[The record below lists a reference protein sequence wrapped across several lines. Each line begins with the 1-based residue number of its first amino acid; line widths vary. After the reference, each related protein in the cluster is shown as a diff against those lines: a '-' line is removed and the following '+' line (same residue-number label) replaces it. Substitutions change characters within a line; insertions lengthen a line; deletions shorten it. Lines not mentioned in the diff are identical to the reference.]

1 LTNNAGLTPVRDRR
15 SREVVMSYL
24 ATLILQIG
32 IVLLVAA
39 VIRQICKRIHQPP
52 VIGEMLAGILLGPS
66 LLGWVAPG
74 FAAAL
79 FPPGSVA
86 VLNALSQV
94 GLLVFMFV
102 VGLELNPNV
111 LQGRGQRALVI
122 SYSGIAIPAI
132 LGGLLAFYFYPRLSA
147 SHVRFEHFALF
158 LAISMSI
165 TAFPVLARILT
176 DHRLLRTEVG
186 SMAIACAAFEDVTA
200 WCLLA
205 IVVALVRSGYSSAM
219 PFWVTIVGSLA
230 YVAVAI
236 LLLKPALARMVRW
249 CQRRSVTSK
258 EIVLASLL
266 AAFGSAL
273 ITEWL
278 GIHALFGAFL
288 IGALMPREREFV
300 RMLTNR
306 LEGITLLLLP
316 LFFAAT
322 GLKTSIALVSGAD
335 MWFYCALAIAVA
347 IVGKFGGAA
356 TAARASGMGWRESGA
371 LGILMNTRG
380 LMELI
385 VLNIGLEIGV
395 ISPVLFTMLVIM
407 ALVTTFMAGPLLD
420 VIYPKRIRD
429 QERAAVAAS
438 EVAA

>member
-1 LTNNAGLTPVRDRR
+1 
-15 SREVVMSYL
+15 MSYL

-32 IVLLVAA
+32 LVLLVAA
-39 VIRQICKRIHQPP
+39 VIRQICKLIHQPP
-52 VIGEMLAGILLGPS
+52 VIGEMLAGIMLGPS

-79 FPPGSVA
+79 FPPGSVI
-86 VLNALSQV
+86 VLNSLSQV

-102 VGLELNPNV
+102 VGLELNPRV

-132 LGGLLAFYFYPRLSA
+132 LGGLLAFYFYPRLSD
-147 SHVRFEHFALF
+147 SQVLFEHFALF

-205 IVVALVRSGYSSAM
+205 IVVALVRSEYSSAM

-249 CQRRSVTSK
+249 CQRRGVSGK
-258 EIVLASLL
+258 EIVLACLL

-288 IGALMPREREFV
+288 IGALLPREREFV

-306 LEGITLLLLP
+306 LEGVTLLLLP

-322 GLKTSIALVSGAD
+322 GLRTSIALVSGAD

-371 LGILMNTRG
+371 LGVLMNTRG

-395 ISPVLFTMLVIM
+395 ISPALFTILVVM

-420 VIYPKRIRD
+420 VIYPRRIREE
-429 QERAAVAAS
+429 QERTAMAS
-438 EVAA
+438 EIAA